1 MFVTLTWKSVFVCVL
16 ISGSSAGQ
24 RHPRQ
29 RARRP
34 GGGQNG
40 WGRSG
45 ETISSGDGD
54 HEQLSWGENLQTYRW
69 ASGWNLWSGAN
80 GETLTLLVSCT
91 ITEMLRSVNCTSS
104 NSLCGCLQCV
114 GCWWSNEGNRGC
126 HSSAGPGPAW
136 SWGELGQQW
145 CGQLSGQEWQK
156 VVSL

>member
-1 MFVTLTWKSVFVCVL
+1 MEICVCLRADLRVFCWPKT
-16 ISGSSAGQ
+16 SETESEEAG
-24 RHPRQ
+24 RRSERL
-29 RARRP
+29 RAKRR
-34 GGGQNG
+34 NNLLRR
-40 WGRSG
+40 WRSWTAFLGREPS
-45 ETISSGDGD
+45 
-54 HEQLSWGENLQTYRW
+54 NLQMGLQMKPLIRSKW
-69 ASGWNLWSGAN
+69 GNSHFI
-80 GETLTLLVSCT
+80 GELHHNRDA
-91 ITEMLRSVNCTSS
+91 EKRKPHMSS